1 MNAPA
6 TDSFALL
13 DHVRPSYEQ
22 EGQVVAAV
30 EEVSLTVPQGAF
42 VAVTGPSGCGK
53 TTLLKLLAG
62 LLRPTGGEGRVGGA
76 PGRGRPRNAGGGAPG
91 RGPQKNVGM
100 AFQTPIL
107 LPWRRTLDNVLLPL
121 EIVEPHK
128 RRFRSQRSEYVAQAN
143 AAPGA
148 GGV

>member
-1 MNAPA
+1 MRSRGRGTPRHAPPSHFPPLGPATHTHPPTPLPA

-13 DHVRPSYEQ
+13 DHVSASYEH

-62 LLRPTGGEGRVGGA
+62 LLRPTGGEGR
-76 PGRGRPRNAGGGAPG
+76 GGGTPG
-91 RGPQKNVGM
+91 RGPPKTGERGVQD
-100 AFQTPIL
+100 P
-107 LPWRRTLDNVLLPL
+107 LPL
-121 EIVEPHK
+121 
-128 RRFRSQRSEYVAQAN
+128 
-143 AAPGA
+143 
-148 GGV
+148 

>member
-1 MNAPA
+1 MNATA
-6 TDSFALL
+6 TDPFALL
-13 DHVRPSYEQ
+13 DHVSASYEH

-53 TTLLKLLAG
+53 PTLLKLLAG
-62 LLRPTGGEGRVGGA
+62 LLRPTGGEVRVGGV
-76 PGRGRPRNAGGGAPG
+76 PV

-100 AFQTPIL
+100 AFQNPIL

-128 RRFRSQRSEYVAQAN
+128 RRFRGQPGGFAARAN
-143 AAPGA
+143 ALLASVGIEGFGHRPPWP
-148 GGV
+148 